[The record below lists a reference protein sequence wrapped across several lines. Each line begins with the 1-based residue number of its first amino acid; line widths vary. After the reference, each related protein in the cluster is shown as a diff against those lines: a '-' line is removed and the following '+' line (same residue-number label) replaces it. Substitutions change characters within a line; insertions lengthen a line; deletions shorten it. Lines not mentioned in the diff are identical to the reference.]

1 MGRRSSYSG
10 LNLAPLAPSSCSTA
24 SATATPPS
32 PPFSHTSHNSTPT
45 SSAAHS
51 SRTAASSASLSDRNR
66 LSATTAGP
74 PNLFRFRMGR
84 RAFGRP
90 APPGGGMGGAE
101 LSFLPPAVLLHRPPR
116 RAHEGGW
123 GMQPR
128 HTALDVEEFL
138 GPQVGTESR
147 L

>member
-51 SRTAASSASLSDRNR
+51 SRTAASSAEDVGVELCEVWEKGGEGDRKSTR
-66 LSATTAGP
+66 LNSSHLGIAT
-74 PNLFRFRMGR
+74 
-84 RAFGRP
+84 
-90 APPGGGMGGAE
+90 
-101 LSFLPPAVLLHRPPR
+101 AVLCR
-116 RAHEGGW
+116 
-123 GMQPR
+123 
-128 HTALDVEEFL
+128 
-138 GPQVGTESR
+138 
-147 L
+147 